1 MTGDIC
7 VTLAGSCSG
16 GGNPDRFVDAGGL
29 YGVGRLYSIGVFSYN
44 SSRGG

>member
-7 VTLAGSCSG
+7 ITLVGSYSG
-16 GGNPDRFVDAGGL
+16 SGNLDRFVNAGGL
-29 YGVGRLYSIGVFSYN
+29 YSVGRLYSIGVFSYN